1 MRTHI
6 VTRFPRLE
14 CHRTGACKRRACTAP
29 TTHIAKEKRG
39 RHCMLWRAHTTA
51 IVPPCRARRPLAMMP
66 HGGERFAFPALF
78 AAIVPLSVCRGAPAC
93 IEAKDTPPVVVM
105 KSAVLKFTESL
116 DLQCLSPIRNEIS
129 ISAAQRF

>member
-39 RHCMLWRAHTTA
+39 RHCMRWRAHTTA

-93 IEAKDTPPVVVM
+93 IEAKDTTP
-105 KSAVLKFTESL
+105 AVLV
-116 DLQCLSPIRNEIS
+116 
-129 ISAAQRF
+129 